1 MQNACWEPE
10 VERWES
16 GEENDDGEDHEQD
29 FYAAAVDLMEEAI
42 LLALCAWACVHT
54 TSSYLYVITSSRRT
68 SRN

>member
-42 LLALCAWACVHT
+42 LALCAWACVHT